1 MERELRQLLAEIALM
16 ATGMHRHQEANT
28 ITDCLEE
35 TSNSEEVVVMIRAM
49 SLMNKGAYEEAHRL
63 LEPLCTAYPDLIS
76 LAALAAAKAG
86 LLSKLN
92 VGWNWQLKAAK
103 KAKLLRRAS
112 PKTLGILDESRP

>member
-16 ATGMHRHQEANT
+16 ATGMYRHQEANT
-28 ITDCLEE
+28 IADCLEE

-86 LLSKLN
+86 LLSQAERWMEL
-92 VGWNWQLKAAK
+92 AAQGSEESQ
-103 KAKLLRRAS
+103 AFAAS
-112 PKTLGILDESRP
+112 FTQDIRNLG